1 MIKTPE
7 FIQKICD
14 CKEKFAKYLVLL
26 ERINS
31 KKENTK

>member
-1 MIKTPE
+1 MTKTPA

-26 ERINS
+26 ELINS